1 MAKSIADKIDFGAIL
16 MNVTNDDNKALDDL
30 LSLND
35 GFERPT
41 LKLSIYKN
49 RRGKYKGI
57 YLWCRADLGTC
68 RVQPMFATTYN
79 YEIVNIEDLKIITED
94 PGAF

>member
-1 MAKSIADKIDFGAIL
+1 

-49 RRGKYKGI
+49 RRGKYKGL
-57 YLWCRADLGTC
+57 YLWSKADLGTC

-94 PGAF
+94 PSAF